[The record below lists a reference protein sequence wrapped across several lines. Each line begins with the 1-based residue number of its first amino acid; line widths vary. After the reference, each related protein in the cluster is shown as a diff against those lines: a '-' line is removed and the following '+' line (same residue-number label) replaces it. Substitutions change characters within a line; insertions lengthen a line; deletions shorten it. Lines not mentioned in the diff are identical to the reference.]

1 MGIECIDENI
11 LKFANYIPGGF
22 FVFNLK
28 KRYPYVDAII
38 WNRHMEDITGYEEK
52 EVNDKSLAKIFDITE
67 ESLKEN
73 QSFIEEISKGDGP
86 KDKIYEIITKDGVK
100 KIINISADTVEKEE
114 GKHII
119 IALIKDI
126 TLEREREIAREIN
139 EIEERYRKIIEKSN
153 DAIIIHSDFE
163 ILHIND
169 EGLKL
174 LEVQKAQN
182 VIGMSVLK
190 FLHTDYHDIA
200 RERMRMSVENE
211 GTLQIIEEKFITM
224 KENIIDVE
232 IQTMCIPYNGVKAN
246 VVFLRDI
253 TERKH
258 VQNELKKR
266 EKYFKKLFNN
276 VSDAIYLN
284 KISDDGSPSKYIEAN
299 DVACLRLG
307 YSREELREMTVEEVN
322 PNLTKEK
329 SKHLIKEVL
338 KNGRVTYETVV
349 NARDGKIYEVEVDSI
364 LLVLDNENYALSISR
379 DISQRKK
386 NEEQLRLR
394 EQKYR
399 KLIEALPY
407 GVCIYNDGKLVFCNK
422 IALKY
427 IGVASFE
434 KIKDKKFKD
443 IIKPHPSYEK
453 KYIRW
458 HRKIIREG
466 YIPLIEGNFI
476 RGIDNKEIS
485 LETIVTRY
493 PYERNDETYLIVTR
507 DISDRKKAEALE
519 KDMNEKTKQLEQVAN
534 YERLRT
540 EFFANVSHELRT
552 PVNVIFSAIQLLNQN
567 MENFKQNNN
576 INFYKKNMDIMRQ
589 NCFRLVRLINN
600 LIDVTKIDSGY
611 LKANL
616 INVNI
621 VSVVE
626 DITQSVAE
634 YVSNKGIIFIFD
646 TDLEEKVMACDP
658 EKIERIMLNL
668 ISNAVKFTPP
678 GGELFV
684 NIKDK
689 GESIIISVKDTG
701 VGIPKDKQQAVF
713 ERFVQVDKSL
723 ARQSEGS
730 GIGLSLVKSL
740 VEMHKGAIT
749 LESEE
754 GKGSEFF
761 IELPIYKL
769 EDENIIGHSSEYL
782 IQDNVE
788 KINIEFSDIYF

>member
-1 MGIECIDENI
+1 MGIDCIDDNI
-11 LKFANYIPGGF
+11 FKYVNYIPGGLF
-22 FVFNLK
+22 IFNLK
-28 KRYPYVDAII
+28 KEYPYIDMVV
-38 WNRHMEDITGYEEK
+38 WNEYMKSITGYDESEIN
-52 EVNDKSLAKIFDITE
+52 EKSLEEIFNVKK

-73 QSFIEEISKGDGP
+73 EGFIEEISKNEGP
-86 KDKIYEIITKDGVK
+86 KEKMYEIFTKSGLK
-100 KIINISADTVEKEE
+100 KIINISADTIHKEN
-114 GKHII
+114 GRHTI
-119 IALIKDI
+119 IALIKDV
-126 TLEREREIAREIN
+126 TLEREREIARELK

-174 LEVQKAQN
+174 LEIENAEVG
-182 VIGMSVLK
+182 IGMSVLE
-190 FLHTDYHDIA
+190 FLHPDYHGIA
-200 RERMRMSVENE
+200 RERVRKSVENE
-211 GTLQIIEEKFITM
+211 GSLQMIEEKFITM
-224 KENIIDVE
+224 KNKLIDVE
-232 IQTMCIPYNGVKAN
+232 IQTMCIPYNGQKAN

-253 TERKH
+253 TVRKQM
-258 VQNELKKR
+258 QNELKRR

-284 KISDDGSPSKYIEAN
+284 KINDDGLPSKYIEAN

-307 YSREELREMTVEEVN
+307 YSREELREMEVEDIN

-329 SKHLIKEVL
+329 SKHLTKEVL
-338 KNGRVTYETVV
+338 NNGRVTYETMVKS
-349 NARDGKIYEVEVDSI
+349 RDGKVYDVEVDSI
-364 LLVLDNENYALSISR
+364 LLVLDNEKYVLSISS

-386 NEEQLRLR
+386 NEEALKIR
-394 EQKYR
+394 EQRYR
-399 KLIEALPY
+399 HLIQALPY
-407 GVCIYNDGKLVFCNK
+407 GVYIWDNRKLMFCNK
-422 IALKY
+422 VGLEY
-427 IGVASFE
+427 IGVDNLD
-434 KIKDKKFKD
+434 KIKDKYFKE
-443 IIKPHPSYEK
+443 IFRPHPSYEQEYFSNYRNAK
-453 KYIRW
+453 N
-458 HRKIIREG
+458 EG
-466 YIPLIEGNFI
+466 YTPLHEGKFI
-476 RGIDNKEIS
+476 RCIDNKEID
-485 LETIVTRY
+485 LETIVTKY
-493 PYERNDETYLIVTR
+493 PYDGREDTYLVVTR

-552 PVNVIFSAIQLLNQN
+552 PVNVIFSALQLLNHN
-567 MENFKQNNN
+567 MENFKQDNN

-611 LKANL
+611 LKLNL

-634 YVSNKGIIFIFD
+634 YVSNKGISFVFD
-646 TDLEEKVMACDP
+646 TDIEEKIMACDP

-678 GGELFV
+678 GGNLFV

-689 GESIIISVKDTG
+689 GESVIISVKDTG
-701 VGIPKDKQQAVF
+701 GGIPKDRQQDVF
-713 ERFVQVDKSL
+713 ERFIQVDKSL

-740 VEMHKGAIT
+740 VEMHKGTII

-754 GKGSEFF
+754 GQGSEFF
-761 IELPIYKL
+761 IELPAYTL
-769 EDENIIGHSSEYL
+769 EEENRIGHSSEYL